1 MKKRDLFDCIAVCAA
16 YQTVGR
22 DIPLSVCDKVGGQ
35 LAGKKTGKRKR
46 RRKNKNLRVF
56 LISLIVVLT
65 AGGFSM
71 LGYVVL
77 TKQKALQR
85 DSEIPHVIELTGL
98 GQQNNSNPESAAV
111 EESASEQDAAQQQ
124 AGVATEEVPTK
135 SERLFNEALAKGEE
149 VYLVNCA
156 DSERV
161 TFAFAGDI
169 LLDDEY
175 AMMFHYRTRGS
186 DINDTFSADLLER
199 MRSADVFMLNNE
211 FPFSSRGAPTEGKQF
226 TFRADP
232 ANVDMYELLG
242 VDIVSL
248 ANNHAYDFGEN
259 ALLDTFTTLEN
270 AGIPYVGAGR
280 NIEEARKP
288 VYFIA
293 NGIKIAVVSATQI
306 EKNAVPDTKEATTN
320 SPGVLRCMDPAA
332 LLEVIAQAKENSD
345 FVILYIHWGTESQA
359 ETDWLQDKQA
369 PIYAEAGVDLIIG
382 DHPHCLQKL
391 DCESGVPVVYSL
403 GNYWFNSK
411 TQNTCL
417 VEVGI
422 NKEGME
428 YFRFIPCKQQDCR
441 TRQLEG
447 AEKDEVL
454 DYMRRL
460 SPNVRIDEEGYV
472 TFEK

>member
-1 MKKRDLFDCIAVCAA
+1 MFV
-16 YQTVGR
+16 
-22 DIPLSVCDKVGGQ
+22 
-35 LAGKKTGKRKR
+35 
-46 RRKNKNLRVF
+46 
-56 LISLIVVLT
+56 ISLVIVLA
-65 AGGFSM
+65 AGSLAM
-71 LGYVVL
+71 LGYAAVMPNGEPEAPIIVDF
-77 TKQKALQR
+77 AG
-85 DSEIPHVIELTGL
+85 I
-98 GQQNNSNPESAAV
+98 GQQNSPSRDESAGTPGDAAAGETASQPV
-111 EESASEQDAAQQQ
+111 SSEQVEPTVEDAIA
-124 AGVATEEVPTK
+124 AEN
-135 SERLFNEALAKGEE
+135 ERLLNEAVQKGEN
-149 VYLVNCA
+149 VHLVNCA
-156 DSERV
+156 DSDRV

-211 FPFSSRGAPTEGKQF
+211 FPFSSRGTPTENKTF

-242 VDIVSL
+242 VDVVSL
-248 ANNHAYDFGEN
+248 ANNHAYDYGEE
-259 ALLDTFTTLEN
+259 ALLDTFATLEE

-280 NIEEARKP
+280 NIDEAKKP

-306 EKNAVPDTKEATTN
+306 ERNAVPDTREATAT
-320 SPGVLRCMDPAA
+320 SAGVLRCMDPSA
-332 LLEVIAQAKENSD
+332 LLEVIAEAKENSD

-369 PIYAEAGVDLIIG
+369 PVYAQAGVDLIVG

-391 DCESGVPVVYSL
+391 DSESGVPVVYSL

-422 NKEGME
+422 KKEGME
-428 YFRFIPCKQQDCR
+428 YFRFVPCIQEDCR

-447 AEKDEVL
+447 SEKAEVL
-454 DYMRRL
+454 NYMRGL
-460 SPNVRIDEEGYV
+460 SPGVSIDDEGYV
-472 TFEK
+472 TFGS

>member
-1 MKKRDLFDCIAVCAA
+1 V
-16 YQTVGR
+16 
-22 DIPLSVCDKVGGQ
+22 
-35 LAGKKTGKRKR
+35 AGKKTGKRTVTRGSKK
-46 RRKNKNLRVF
+46 KNGNLGVF
-56 LISLIVVLT
+56 VISLVIVLA
-65 AGGFSM
+65 AGSLAM
-71 LGYVVL
+71 LGYAAVMPNGEPEAPIIVDF
-77 TKQKALQR
+77 AG
-85 DSEIPHVIELTGL
+85 I
-98 GQQNNSNPESAAV
+98 GQQNSPSRDESAGTPGDAAAGETASQPV
-111 EESASEQDAAQQQ
+111 SSEQVEPTVEDAIA
-124 AGVATEEVPTK
+124 AEN
-135 SERLFNEALAKGEE
+135 ERLLNEAVQKGEN
-149 VYLVNCA
+149 VHLVNCA
-156 DSERV
+156 DSDRV

-211 FPFSSRGAPTEGKQF
+211 FPFSSRGTPTENKTF

-242 VDIVSL
+242 VDVVSL
-248 ANNHAYDFGEN
+248 ANNHAYDYGEE
-259 ALLDTFTTLEN
+259 ALLDTFATLEE

-280 NIEEARKP
+280 NIDEAKKP

-306 EKNAVPDTKEATTN
+306 ERNAVPDTREATAT
-320 SPGVLRCMDPAA
+320 SAGVLRCMDPSA
-332 LLEVIAQAKENSD
+332 LLEVIAEAKENSD

-369 PIYAEAGVDLIIG
+369 PVYAQAGVDLIVG

-391 DCESGVPVVYSL
+391 DSESGVPVVYSL

-422 NKEGME
+422 KKEGME
-428 YFRFIPCKQQDCR
+428 YFRFVPCIQEDCR

-447 AEKDEVL
+447 SEKAEVL
-454 DYMRRL
+454 NYMRGL
-460 SPNVRIDEEGYV
+460 SPGVSIDDEGYV
-472 TFEK
+472 TFGS

>member
-1 MKKRDLFDCIAVCAA
+1 M
-16 YQTVGR
+16 
-22 DIPLSVCDKVGGQ
+22 
-35 LAGKKTGKRKR
+35 AGKRTGKNAGKSVHRK
-46 RRKNKNLRVF
+46 KNRNLGVF
-56 LISLIVVLT
+56 FMVLVIVLVS
-65 AGGFSM
+65 GGAAM
-71 LGYVVL
+71 LGYAAMTGKKAPEVPPVVVDF
-77 TKQKALQR
+77 A
-85 DSEIPHVIELTGL
+85 GL
-98 GQQNNSNPESAAV
+98 GQQGSPSHGESAEKPEDTTVSETTDEPAV
-111 EESASEQDAAQQQ
+111 PEQTEPTAEEQMAA
-124 AGVATEEVPTK
+124 EN
-135 SERLFNEALAKGEE
+135 ERLYNEAVQKGEK
-149 VYLVNCA
+149 VYLVNCM

-211 FPFSSRGAPTEGKQF
+211 FPFSKRGTPTEGKTF

-232 ANVDMYELLG
+232 ANVELYELLG

-248 ANNHAYDFGEN
+248 ANNHAYDHGEE
-259 ALLDTFTTLEN
+259 ALLDTFTTLEE

-280 NIEEARKP
+280 NIDEARKP

-306 EKNAVPDTKEATTN
+306 ERNAVPDTREATAT
-320 SPGVLRCMDPAA
+320 SAGVLRCMDPAA
-332 LLEVIAQAKENSD
+332 LLEVIAEAKANSD

-369 PIYAEAGVDLIIG
+369 PVYAQAGVDLIIG

-391 DCESGVPVVYSL
+391 DSESGVPVVYSL

-422 NKEGME
+422 RKEGME
-428 YFRFIPCKQQDCR
+428 YFRFVPCIQENCR
-441 TRQLEG
+441 TRHLEG
-447 AEKDEVL
+447 TEKAEAL
-454 DYMRRL
+454 NYMRGL
-460 SPNVRIDEEGYV
+460 SPGVTIDDEGYV
-472 TFEK
+472 TFG

>member
-1 MKKRDLFDCIAVCAA
+1 M
-16 YQTVGR
+16 
-22 DIPLSVCDKVGGQ
+22 
-35 LAGKKTGKRKR
+35 AGKQTGKKAAKRGR
-46 RRKNKNLRVF
+46 RRRNKNRNLF
-56 LISLIVVLT
+56 IISLVIVLT
-65 AGGFSM
+65 TGSLAM
-71 LGYVVL
+71 LGYAAVIKKLDAGWENDAKKAPIIVDFSGFGQQGSPSGQDE
-77 TKQKALQR
+77 TAADQKA
-85 DSEIPHVIELTGL
+85 
-98 GQQNNSNPESAAV
+98 SAA
-111 EESASEQDAAQQQ
+111 EETADESGASEQLGSPEEDRIR
-124 AGVATEEVPTK
+124 TEN
-135 SERLFNEALAKGEE
+135 ERLFQEAVQKGEN

-211 FPFSSRGAPTEGKQF
+211 FPFSTRGAPTEGKTF
-226 TFRADP
+226 TFRAKPD
-232 ANVDMYELLG
+232 NVELYELLG

-248 ANNHAYDFGEN
+248 ANNHAYDYGEE
-259 ALLDTFTTLEN
+259 ALLDTFATLEN

-306 EKNAVPDTKEATTN
+306 ERNAVPDTREATTTN
-320 SPGVLRCMDPAA
+320 AGVLRCMDPAA
-332 LLEVIAQAKENSD
+332 LLEVIADAKENSD

-369 PIYAEAGVDLIIG
+369 PIYAQAGVDLIIG

-391 DCESGVPVVYSL
+391 DSEAGVPIVYSL

-422 NKEGME
+422 KKEGME
-428 YFRFIPCKQQDCR
+428 YLRFIPCVQQDCR

-447 AEKDEVL
+447 TEKDEVL

-460 SPNVRIDEEGYV
+460 SSGVKIDDEGYV
-472 TFEK
+472 TF

>member
-1 MKKRDLFDCIAVCAA
+1 
-16 YQTVGR
+16 
-22 DIPLSVCDKVGGQ
+22 
-35 LAGKKTGKRKR
+35 
-46 RRKNKNLRVF
+46 
-56 LISLIVVLT
+56 
-65 AGGFSM
+65 M
-71 LGYVVL
+71 LGYAVL
-77 TKQKALQR
+77 TKQKAPE
-85 DSEIPHVIELTGL
+85 DPHVIDLTGL
-98 GQQNNSNPESAAV
+98 GQQNNSNPEPAA
-111 EESASEQDAAQQQ
+111 EEETVIEQDAAELQ
-124 AGVATEEVPTK
+124 VFTETEEVPTED
-135 SERLFNEALAKGEE
+135 ERLFSEAIAKGEKA
-149 VYLVNCA
+149 YLVNCA
-156 DSERV
+156 DDECV

-186 DINDTFSADLLER
+186 DINDTFSAELLER

-211 FPFSSRGAPTEGKQF
+211 FPFSTRGTPTEGKQF
-226 TFRADP
+226 TFRANP
-232 ANVDMYELLG
+232 VNVEMYELLG

-248 ANNHAYDFGEN
+248 ANNHAYDFGED

-280 NIEEARKP
+280 NIGEARKP

-293 NGIKIAVVSATQI
+293 NDIKIAVVSATQI
-306 EKNAVPDTKEATTN
+306 ERNAVPDTKEATTT
-320 SPGVLRCMDPAA
+320 SAGVLRCMDPAA
-332 LLEVIAQAKENSD
+332 LLEVIAEAKENSD

-369 PIYAEAGVDLIIG
+369 PIYAEAGVDLIVG

-391 DCESGVPVVYSL
+391 DSESGVPVVYSL

-422 NKEGME
+422 SKEGME
-428 YFRFIPCKQQDCR
+428 YFHFVPCIQENCR

-460 SPNVRIDEEGYV
+460 SPGVSIDDDGYV
-472 TFEK
+472 TFGN

>member
-1 MKKRDLFDCIAVCAA
+1 
-16 YQTVGR
+16 
-22 DIPLSVCDKVGGQ
+22 
-35 LAGKKTGKRKR
+35 
-46 RRKNKNLRVF
+46 
-56 LISLIVVLT
+56 
-65 AGGFSM
+65 M
-71 LGYVVL
+71 LGYAAVA
-77 TKQKALQR
+77 KQKAMQKAL
-85 DSEIPHVIELTGL
+85 ETPHVIELTGM
-98 GQQNNSNPESAAV
+98 GQQQNPSPTPAAP
-111 EESASEQDAAQQQ
+111 EETGDKEEETQQQ
-124 AGVATEEVPTK
+124 AATAAEVVPTE

-149 VYLVNCA
+149 AYLVNCA

-211 FPFSSRGAPTEGKQF
+211 FPFSTRGTPTEGKQF
-226 TFRADP
+226 TFRANP
-232 ANVDMYELLG
+232 ANVDIYELLG

-248 ANNHAYDFGEN
+248 ANNHAYDFGEE
-259 ALLDTFTTLEN
+259 ALLDTFATLEN

-280 NIEEARKP
+280 NLEEAKKP

-306 EKNAVPDTKEATTN
+306 EKNAVPDTKEATTT

-391 DCESGVPVVYSL
+391 DCKAGVPIIYSL

-417 VEVGI
+417 VEVAI

-428 YFRFIPCKQQDCR
+428 SFRFIPCKQEDCR

-447 AEKDEVL
+447 PAKAEVL
-454 DYMRRL
+454 DYMRSL
-460 SPNVRIDEEGYV
+460 SPHVKIDEEGYV
-472 TFEK
+472 TFMD